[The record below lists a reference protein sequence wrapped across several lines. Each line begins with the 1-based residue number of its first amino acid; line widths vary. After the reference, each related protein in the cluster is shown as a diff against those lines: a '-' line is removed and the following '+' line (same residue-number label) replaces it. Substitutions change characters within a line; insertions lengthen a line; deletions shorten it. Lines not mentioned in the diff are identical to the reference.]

1 MAEELW
7 QHVQLGALPTGNRGS
22 LLLPDPLCFQ
32 DDANTEIVGGKR
44 RLLEEVAADGKS
56 PFFTVTKKV
65 SLPYRQKI
73 SVVNLIPLNHLW

>member
-7 QHVQLGALPTGNRGS
+7 QHVQVCALPTDNRGS

-56 PFFTVTKKV
+56 PFLLSPKRFHYPTGRKFQ
-65 SLPYRQKI
+65 L
-73 SVVNLIPLNHLW
+73 